1 MLFSH
6 LLIYYTFIHLLHL
19 YCLGLFLYMSWF
31 IIIYYFHCVMMTWY
45 DYYDC
50 FHYYFYQF
58 SNPFFLFVFLFSFCF
73 VFSFLLLIKQLLFSH
88 ETDHVSRLLCFFVC
102 FALFLE
108 LKFYGDNSQPHWLSQ
123 VPKVLQLP
131 FIYCCFNIILHFI
144 LSFTSFVVT
153 RFDMNLF

>member
-1 MLFSH
+1 MIAS
-6 LLIYYTFIHLLHL
+6 
-19 YCLGLFLYMSWF
+19 
-31 IIIYYFHCVMMTWY
+31 IIIFIN
-45 DYYDC
+45 
-50 FHYYFYQF
+50 FLIL
-58 SNPFFLFVFLFSFCF
+58 FFLFVFLFSFCF

-108 LKFYGDNSQPHWLSQ
+108 LKFYGDNSQPHWLSP